1 MDFQVS
7 RPKVTAHVATSVL
20 LSRPSPC
27 RDIYSHVATSPWSY
41 CSCELVVLDVLTS
54 SCALTSFSGS
64 LMMSRHHGLV
74 VTSTLVSCSPLLLFL
89 VSRHQD
95 VVVTSLHTFCS
106 SLLVV
111 TMSRHCFSCRDIT
124 VRLCR
129 LYWCRDIK
137 FLVATT
143 APGTM
148 PLEQVSPFVVTSA

>member
-1 MDFQVS
+1 MDFKVPRPKSLLTS
-7 RPKVTAHVATSVL
+7 RPQFS
-20 LSRPSPC
+20 C
-27 RDIYSHVATSPWSY
+27 RDRLHVATSPRSY

-89 VSRHQD
+89 VSQHQD

-106 SLLVV
+106 LSLVV
-111 TMSRHCFSCRDIT
+111 TMSRHRFSCRDIT
-124 VRLCR
+124 VRLYR
-129 LYWCRDIK
+129 LYWCRDLK

-143 APGTM
+143 APGT
-148 PLEQVSPFVVTSA
+148 VPFE